1 MMNPIQEAKEYI
13 QEYTETIAQVLDIE
27 ATIVDQDCLRAGG
40 TGPYREQLGLPIPH
54 GSFYQRILKTLEPG
68 IIEDN
73 HEVFACQECEYRE
86 HCGELATI
94 GYPIIL
100 NNAAVGVIGLI
111 AFTEDQKKKIQ
122 NNSPKLLQFLGHM
135 ANLLQSKLQLSEQN
149 RLLEKQMQETLTAVN
164 QKHAFQNMLGN
175 QANFLTV
182 LQKAQRAALGTSTVL
197 ITGESGTGKELL
209 ARAIHGA
216 SDRSS
221 KPFIAVNCSSI
232 PEALLESELFGYEEG
247 AFTGARRQG
256 KLGKFELAQGGTL
269 FLDEVGDLPLAMQ
282 PKLLR
287 VLQERVIDRVGGSE
301 SIPVDVRIIAA
312 TNKNLTTMVE
322 TGEFRER
329 IVLSS
334 PCDSLAAAAL
344 GGNAGKILSYFPPYF
359 LQKYVH
365 LLGKQPHVISES
377 LMTVLENYSWPG
389 NLRQLENAVEYM
401 VNMARTPIITLE
413 DAPDYLKGSM
423 AVKEQI
429 TLSLDQRL
437 SEYEKAIIREAL
449 KGASSTQDKI
459 AAAKAL
465 GISQATLYRKLNE
478 HGLLRQEA

>member
-322 TGEFRER
+322 TGEFREELFYR
-329 IVLSS
+329 LHVIPLRLPPLRERREDIELLSS
-334 PCDSLAAAAL
+334 H
-344 GGNAGKILSYFPPYF
+344 F

>member
-1 MMNPIQEAKEYI
+1 MNPIQEAKEYI

-54 GSFYQRILKTLEPG
+54 GSFYQKILKTLEPG
-68 IIEDN
+68 VIEDN

-175 QANFLTV
+175 QANFLSV

-232 PEALLESELFGYEEG
+232 PEALLESELFGYDEG

-322 TGEFRER
+322 TGEFREELFYR
-329 IVLSS
+329 LHVIPLRLPPLRERREDIELLSS
-334 PCDSLAAAAL
+334 H
-344 GGNAGKILSYFPPYF
+344 F

-377 LMTVLENYSWPG
+377 LMTVMENYSWPG

-423 AVKEQI
+423 AVKEQT

-449 KGASSTQDKI
+449 KGATSTQDKI
-459 AAAKAL
+459 TAAKAL

>member
-1 MMNPIQEAKEYI
+1 MNPIQEAKEYI
-13 QEYTETIAQVLDIE
+13 QEYTETIAQVLEIE

-40 TGPYREQLGLPIPH
+40 TGPYRQQLGMPIPH

-68 IIEDN
+68 VIEDN
-73 HEVFACQECEYRE
+73 HEAFACQACEHRK

-111 AFTEDQKKKIQ
+111 AFTEEQKKKIK
-122 NNSPKLLQFLGHM
+122 NNAPKLLQFLGHM
-135 ANLLQSKLQLSEQN
+135 ANLLQSKLQLAEQN
-149 RLLEKQMQETLTAVN
+149 RLLEKQMQETLSAVN
-164 QKHAFQNMLGN
+164 QMHAFQNMLGN
-175 QANFLTV
+175 QANFLAV

-209 ARAIHGA
+209 ARAIH
-216 SDRSS
+216 SSSNRNS

-247 AFTGARRQG
+247 AFTGAKRQG
-256 KLGKFELAQGGTL
+256 KPGKFELAQGGTL
-269 FLDEVGDLPLAMQ
+269 FLDEIGDLPLAMQ

-322 TGEFRER
+322 AGEFREELFYR
-329 IVLSS
+329 LHVIPLRL
-334 PCDSLAAAAL
+334 PPLRERREDIELLAL
-344 GGNAGKILSYFPPYF
+344 HF
-359 LQKYVH
+359 LHKYVH
-365 LLGKQPHVISES
+365 LLGKQPHVFSES
-377 LMTVLENYSWPG
+377 LLSVMECYSWPG

-401 VNMARTPIITLE
+401 VNMARTPIITVE

-423 AVKEQI
+423 AVKEQS
-429 TLSLDQRL
+429 TLSLEKRL
-437 SEYEKAIIREAL
+437 SEYEKAIIKEAL
-449 KGASSTQDKI
+449 KNASSTQDKVSV
-459 AAAKAL
+459 AKLL

-478 HGLLRQEA
+478 YDLLKK

>member
-1 MMNPIQEAKEYI
+1 MNPIQEAKEYI

-54 GSFYQRILKTLEPG
+54 GSFYQKILKTLEPG
-68 IIEDN
+68 VIEDN

-175 QANFLTV
+175 QANFLSV

-232 PEALLESELFGYEEG
+232 PEALLESELFGYDEG

-322 TGEFRER
+322 TGEFREELFYR
-329 IVLSS
+329 LHVIPLRLPPLRERREDIELLSS
-334 PCDSLAAAAL
+334 H
-344 GGNAGKILSYFPPYF
+344 F

-377 LMTVLENYSWPG
+377 LMTVMENYSWPG

-423 AVKEQI
+423 AVKEQT

-449 KGASSTQDKI
+449 KGATSTQDKI
-459 AAAKAL
+459 AAAKTL

>member
-1 MMNPIQEAKEYI
+1 MNPIQEAKEYI

-301 SIPVDVRIIAA
+301 SIPVDVRIVAA

-322 TGEFRER
+322 TGEFREELFYR
-329 IVLSS
+329 LHVIPLRLPPLRERREDIELLSS
-334 PCDSLAAAAL
+334 H
-344 GGNAGKILSYFPPYF
+344 F

-478 HGLLRQEA
+478 HGLLRQEV

>member
-1 MMNPIQEAKEYI
+1 MNPIQEAKEYI

-322 TGEFRER
+322 TGEFREELFYR
-329 IVLSS
+329 LHVIPLRLPPLRERREDIELLSS
-334 PCDSLAAAAL
+334 H
-344 GGNAGKILSYFPPYF
+344 F

>member
-1 MMNPIQEAKEYI
+1 
-13 QEYTETIAQVLDIE
+13 
-27 ATIVDQDCLRAGG
+27 
-40 TGPYREQLGLPIPH
+40 LPIPH

-322 TGEFRER
+322 TGEFREELFYR
-329 IVLSS
+329 LHVIPLRLPPLRERREDIELLSS
-334 PCDSLAAAAL
+334 H
-344 GGNAGKILSYFPPYF
+344 F

>member
-1 MMNPIQEAKEYI
+1 
-13 QEYTETIAQVLDIE
+13 
-27 ATIVDQDCLRAGG
+27 
-40 TGPYREQLGLPIPH
+40 
-54 GSFYQRILKTLEPG
+54 
-68 IIEDN
+68 
-73 HEVFACQECEYRE
+73 
-86 HCGELATI
+86 
-94 GYPIIL
+94 
-100 NNAAVGVIGLI
+100 
-111 AFTEDQKKKIQ
+111 
-122 NNSPKLLQFLGHM
+122 
-135 ANLLQSKLQLSEQN
+135 
-149 RLLEKQMQETLTAVN
+149 
-164 QKHAFQNMLGN
+164 
-175 QANFLTV
+175 
-182 LQKAQRAALGTSTVL
+182 
-197 ITGESGTGKELL
+197 
-209 ARAIHGA
+209 
-216 SDRSS
+216 
-221 KPFIAVNCSSI
+221 
-232 PEALLESELFGYEEG
+232 
-247 AFTGARRQG
+247 
-256 KLGKFELAQGGTL
+256 
-269 FLDEVGDLPLAMQ
+269 MQ

-322 TGEFRER
+322 TGEFREELFYR
-329 IVLSS
+329 LHVIPLRLPPLRERREDIELLSS
-334 PCDSLAAAAL
+334 H
-344 GGNAGKILSYFPPYF
+344 F